1 MKLFKILLLSALVCS
16 LGIANNN
23 DSKNNKG
30 FPKEYYKLQGKKA
43 KDYFFNFLEK
53 KVEVENLKILKERD
67 FILSLEEKKDLDK
80 NSKEYKELQRLQ
92 KKYKVKNI
100 YDYKTFLRRVD
111 IIPPSLAI
119 AQAATESAW
128 GRSRFI
134 RQANNIFGHWT
145 YDKKIGMV
153 PLRREAG
160 KKHMVRIFP
169 TLESSIA
176 VYMRNLN
183 RTGAYKNFR
192 INREKMRK
200 NGKFI
205 NGYILSEDMTKYSAI
220 GYEYVKILKSI
231 IGKYKLTKLDKK
243 FYEKTINKE
252 K

>member
-1 MKLFKILLLSALVCS
+1 MKLFKILLLSAFLCTLS
-16 LGIANNN
+16 LANT
-23 DSKNNKG
+23 SNKG
-30 FPKEYYKLQGKKA
+30 FPQEYYKLHGQKA

-53 KVEVENLKILKERD
+53 KVEIENLKILKERD
-67 FILSLEEKKDLDK
+67 FILSLDGKKDLSET
-80 NSKEYKELQRLQ
+80 SKEYKELERLQ

-100 YDYKTFLRRVD
+100 YDYKTFLTRVD
-111 IIPPSLAI
+111 IIPTSLAI

-128 GRSRFI
+128 GKSRFI

-169 TLESSIA
+169 NLESSIA

-183 RTGAYKNFR
+183 RTGAYKSFR
-192 INREKMRK
+192 TNRAKMRK
-200 NGKFI
+200 DGKFI

-231 IGKYKLTKLDKK
+231 IRKYKLTELDKK
-243 FYEKTINKE
+243 FYEKTE
-252 K
+252 KNN